1 MNFIDTP
8 LWGLNNLVTLLQ
20 VKSDEN
26 SGVTVIIPAFR
37 SENVIIRALNSVL
50 NQTSQPDE
58 IIVVDDASD
67 DQTVSIVREFAKSC
81 PKLRLVVNTENEGP
95 GRTRN
100 TAWQLATTEFI
111 AFLDADDT
119 WQPEKL
125 QIQLA
130 WFQKN
135 QDAVICGTRHQV
147 VDEPA
152 TKDTGEPVSAFDVK
166 DLLRRNRFTTP
177 SAMLRRNISVR
188 FDNKLRLAED
198 YLLWMEIAAT
208 YGSVNRIN
216 QALTILHKPIFGASG
231 LSSKMFPMYIG
242 ELKAIK
248 ALASKGH
255 ISRTRFI
262 NCACWSTLKLVRRTP
277 TSILRNLRWRF
288 KSV

>member
-1 MNFIDTP
+1 MNFIGTP

-37 SENVIIRALNSVL
+37 SENVIVRALNSAL

-67 DQTVSIVREFAKSC
+67 DQTVSIVREFSKSC

-95 GRTRN
+95 GRSRN
-100 TAWQLATTEFI
+100 TAWQLATTEFV

-125 QIQLA
+125 QIQLE

-135 QDAVICGTRHQV
+135 QDAVICGTMHQII
-147 VDEPA
+147 DEPA
-152 TKDTGEPVSAFDVK
+152 SKDAGEPVSAFEVK
-166 DLLRRNRFTTP
+166 DLLWRNRFSTP
-177 SAMLRRNISVR
+177 SVMLKREISPR
-188 FDNKLRLAED
+188 FDNKLRFAED

-208 YGSVNRIN
+208 YGLVNRIN
-216 QALTILHKPIFGASG
+216 QSLTILHKPEFGSAG
-231 LSSKMFPMYIG
+231 LSSKTWSMYRG
-242 ELKAIK
+242 EVK
-248 ALASKGH
+248 ALSMLNQKKH
-255 ISRTRFI
+255 INTLTLFRSI
-262 NCACWSTLKLVRRTP
+262 CWSTIKLIKRLPRAT
-277 TSILRNLRWRF
+277 IRKNQ
-288 KSV
+288 